1 MEFTPADSG
10 LFRAAMEALKDFL
23 PTATLRVT
31 RAGLRVN
38 GLDASHIGFVDY
50 FLAAADMS
58 ASKIPTHET
67 TIGLNIALFCRVLS
81 NVGSGDVLTIRLA
94 EGGVKLVVDYTNER
108 ASKRGHYELMTLEI
122 SEDALAIP
130 ELVHDA
136 DVILK
141 TADMLST
148 IREVS
153 AFGDVLELCLNEDGF
168 DISAV
173 GDAGVAKQTLE
184 NTEDR
189 EMALRSGDVVSAKY
203 AAKFMQGLIKGG
215 APLSS
220 TMRLEFDAVRPMR
233 VSFKFGQGS
242 HFVGY
247 LAPRVDDE

>member
-1 MEFTPADSG
+1 MEFTPADSS
-10 LFRAAMEALKDFL
+10 LFRSSMEALKDFL

-58 ASKIPTHET
+58 ASKIPNHET

-81 NVGSGDVLTIRLA
+81 NVGSGDVLTIRLS
-94 EGGVKLVVDYTNER
+94 ESRDRIVVDYTNDR
-108 ASKRGHYELMTLEI
+108 VSKRGHYELHTLDI
-122 SEDALAIP
+122 SEEALAIP

-136 DVILK
+136 DVTLK

-148 IREVS
+148 IREIS

-184 NTEDR
+184 NTDDR
-189 EMALRSGDVVSAKY
+189 EMALRSGDAVSAKY
-203 AAKFMQGLIKGG
+203 ATKFLQGLIKGG

-220 TMRLEFDAVRPMR
+220 TTRLEFDGTKPMR
-233 VSFKFGQGS
+233 VSFKFGHGS

-247 LAPRVDDE
+247 LAPRIADD